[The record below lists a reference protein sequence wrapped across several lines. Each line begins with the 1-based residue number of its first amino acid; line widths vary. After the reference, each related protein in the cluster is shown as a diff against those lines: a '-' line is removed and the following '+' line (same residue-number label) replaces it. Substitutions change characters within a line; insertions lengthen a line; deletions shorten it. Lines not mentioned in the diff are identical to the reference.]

1 VAHTGW
7 TASYTQA
14 QADACR
20 NVSDWLTQH
29 YQITRQH
36 TVDAI
41 DGHHAHGELSSSRTD
56 PGPKFDWSW
65 VL

>member
-1 VAHTGW
+1 M
-7 TASYTQA
+7 Q
-14 QADACR
+14 Q
-20 NVSDWLTQH
+20 

-36 TVDAI
+36 TFDAI